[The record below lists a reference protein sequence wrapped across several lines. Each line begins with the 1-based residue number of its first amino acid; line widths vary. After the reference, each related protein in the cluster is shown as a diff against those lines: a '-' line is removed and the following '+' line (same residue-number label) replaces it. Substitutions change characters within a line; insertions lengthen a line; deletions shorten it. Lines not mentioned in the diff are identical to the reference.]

1 MFIEFMFPY
10 LMEVGDR
17 RHKLNMLYLLE
28 FVYIVASTVIESLYL
43 EIACRLL
50 RISVSIV
57 RPRPPGGAHRVGGQ
71 ERSRFRRDVHPARDK
86 GNPWR
91 TILRAEYPRPND
103 SSRPLLIL
111 SLNSPA
117 LK

>member
-1 MFIEFMFPY
+1 MFLEFMFSSM
-10 LMEVGDR
+10 MEIGDR
-17 RHKLNMLYLLE
+17 RTYAQDLLLE
-28 FVYIVASTVIESLYL
+28 LVHIIASTVIESLCL

-50 RISVSIV
+50 RIYVSIV
-57 RPRPPGGAHRVGGQ
+57 RPRPPSGAHRVRGQ

-86 GNPWR
+86 GNHR
-91 TILRAEYPRPND
+91 GGILRVDPYQND